1 MHVVLFADSPIENW
15 PSMDRYA
22 RSLFRALQQI
32 APEHEFCLLVPPDP
46 PIGLRGRLFLLWRLC
61 WYPLWARR
69 FAADVYHILDHSY
82 GHLLWGLDR
91 DRTVVTI
98 HDVAPLFFPGHSL
111 GVSRLAWQVA
121 WKGAQH
127 ALQWITDSEFTK
139 RELLAHTNR
148 SPRNITPIPLGVD
161 SAFYPLPA
169 EEVNEWRK
177 GLGLGTEKVILH
189 VGHCQPRK
197 NMERLL
203 TALALLNRQRVAFHF
218 IQVGGVFTP
227 AQRRLLESSGLDH
240 HVRQMSRVSE
250 EDLVG
255 LYNVADVFVLP
266 SLYEGFGL
274 PVLEAMACGTPV
286 VAANAASLPE
296 VVGDAGLLVDPR
308 SPEAIAEAIAQVL
321 EDPSLASHLRERG
334 LQRAREF
341 TWERTARET
350 LELYHRVLEER
361 K

>member
-1 MHVVLFADSPIENW
+1 MRVVLFADSPRENW

-32 APEHEFCLLVPPDP
+32 APEHEFRLLVPPDP
-46 PIGLRGRLFLLWRLC
+46 PIGLRGRLFPLWRLC

-69 FAADVYHILDHSY
+69 FAADVYHVLDHSY

-111 GVSRLAWQVA
+111 GVSRLAWQIA

-127 ALQWITDSEFTK
+127 ALQWITDSDFTK
-139 RELLAHTNR
+139 RELLSHTNK

-161 SAFYPLPA
+161 STFCPLPA
-169 EEVNEWRK
+169 QVNEWRER
-177 GLGLGTEKVILH
+177 LGLSKAKVVLH

-227 AQRRLLESSGLDH
+227 AQRRLLESSGLEH

-250 EDLVG
+250 EELVG

-274 PVLEAMACGTPV
+274 PVLEAMVCGTPV

-321 EDPSLASHLRERG
+321 EDPALASDLRERG
-334 LQRAREF
+334 FQRARAF
-341 TWERTARET
+341 TWEQNALRT
-350 LELYHRVLEER
+350 LEVYHRVLENSA
-361 K
+361 

>member
-1 MHVVLFADSPIENW
+1 MRVVLFADSPRENW

-22 RSLFRALQQI
+22 RSLFKALQQI
-32 APEHEFCLLVPPDP
+32 APEHEFRLLIPPDP

-61 WYPLWARR
+61 RYPLWARR

-82 GHLLWGLDR
+82 GHLLWGLDGN
-91 DRTVVTI
+91 RTVVTI

-111 GVSRLAWQVA
+111 GLSRLAWRAA
-121 WKGAQH
+121 WKGAQR
-127 ALQWITDSEFTK
+127 AFWWITDSEFTK
-139 RELLAHTNR
+139 RELLVHTNR
-148 SPRNITPIPLGVD
+148 SPKNIIPIPLGVD
-161 SAFYPLPA
+161 SAFRPLPA

-177 GLGLGTEKVILH
+177 RLSLGTEKVILH

-197 NMERLL
+197 NLEKLMS
-203 TALALLNRQRVAFHF
+203 ALALLNRQGVTFHF

-227 AQRRLLESSGLDH
+227 TQRRLLESLGLEH

-250 EDLVG
+250 EDLVS
-255 LYNVADVFVLP
+255 LYNVADVLVLP

-286 VAANAASLPE
+286 VVANAASLPE

-308 SPEAIAEAIAQVL
+308 SPEAIAKAIAQVL
-321 EDPSLASHLRERG
+321 EDPALANDMRKRG
-334 LQRAREF
+334 FQRAREF
-341 TWERTARET
+341 TWEYCARKT
-350 LELYHRVLEER
+350 LAVYHDFAGA
-361 K
+361 

>member
-1 MHVVLFADSPIENW
+1 MRVVLFADSPRENW

-32 APEHEFCLLVPPDP
+32 APEHEFRLLVPPDP
-46 PIGLRGRLFLLWRLC
+46 PIGLRGRLFPLWRLC

-82 GHLLWGLDR
+82 GHLLWGLDG

-111 GVSRLAWQVA
+111 GLSRLAWQMA
-121 WKGAQH
+121 WKGAQK
-127 ALQWITDSEFTK
+127 ARRWITVSDFTK
-139 RELLAHTNR
+139 REVLNFVNR
-148 SPRNITPIPLGVD
+148 NPEEVIHIPEGVD
-161 SAFYPLPA
+161 SNFHPLS
-169 EEVNEWRK
+169 EEQIGEWRK
-177 GLGLGTEKVILH
+177 KLGLGAKKAILH

-218 IQVGGVFTP
+218 IQVGGVFTS
-227 AQRRLLESSGLDH
+227 AQRRLLESSGLEH

-250 EDLVG
+250 EELVG

-296 VVGDAGLLVDPR
+296 VVGNAGLLVDPH
-308 SPEAIAEAIAQVL
+308 SPEAIAKAIAQVL
-321 EDPSLASHLRERG
+321 EDSALASDLRERG
-334 LQRAREF
+334 LRRAREF
-341 TWERTARET
+341 TWERTAEQT
-350 LELYHRVLEER
+350 MHVYTNIAEG
-361 K
+361 

>member
-1 MHVVLFADSPIENW
+1 MRVALFADSPRENW

-22 RSLFRALQQI
+22 RSLFQALKQI
-32 APEHEFCLLVPPDP
+32 APEHEFRLLVPPDP
-46 PIGLRGRLFLLWRLC
+46 PMSLRGRPFLLWRLC

-82 GHLLWGLDR
+82 GHLLWGLDGN
-91 DRTVVTI
+91 RTVVTI

-111 GVSRLAWQVA
+111 GLSRLAWRVA
-121 WKGAQH
+121 WKGTQKARR
-127 ALQWITDSEFTK
+127 WITDSEFTR
-139 RELLAHTNR
+139 RELLGR
-148 SPRNITPIPLGVD
+148 VGKTPNEIIPVPLGVE
-161 SAFYPLPA
+161 SIFRPLPEKQTA
-169 EEVNEWRK
+169 EWREK
-177 GLGLGTEKVILH
+177 LGLGTERVILH

-197 NMERLL
+197 NLERLL
-203 TALALLNRQRVAFHF
+203 TALALLSRQGVAFHF

-227 AQRRLLESSGLDH
+227 AQRRLLENSGIEH
-240 HVRQMSRVSE
+240 RVRQMSHVSD

-286 VAANAASLPE
+286 VAADAASLPE

-308 SPEAIAEAIAQVL
+308 SPEAIAGAIAQVL
-321 EDPSLASHLRERG
+321 SNPALAQDLRQRG
-334 LQRAREF
+334 LERARCF
-341 TWERTARET
+341 TWERTVQRTVEV
-350 LELYHRVLEER
+350 YRQVLEEAG
-361 K
+361 

>member
-1 MHVVLFADSPIENW
+1 MRVVLFADSPRENW

-22 RSLFRALQQI
+22 RSLFRALQRV
-32 APEHEFCLLVPPDP
+32 APEHEFRLMVPPDP

-69 FAADVYHILDHSY
+69 FTADVYHILDHSY
-82 GHLLWGLDR
+82 GHLLWGLDGNL
-91 DRTVVTI
+91 TVVTI
-98 HDVAPLFFPGHSL
+98 HDVAPLFFPGHFL
-111 GVSRLAWQVA
+111 GISHLTWRVA
-121 WKGAQH
+121 WKGAQR
-127 ALQWITDSEFTK
+127 ALQWITDSDFTK
-139 RELLAHTNR
+139 RELLSHTNKN
-148 SPRNITPIPLGVD
+148 PRNITPIPLGVD

-177 GLGLGTEKVILH
+177 SLGLGTEKVILH

-197 NMERLL
+197 NLERLL
-203 TALALLNRQRVAFHF
+203 TALALLSKRGIGFHF

-227 AQRRLLESSGLDH
+227 AQRRLLESSGLER

-255 LYNVADVFVLP
+255 LYNMANVFVLP

-286 VAANAASLPE
+286 IAADAASLPE

-308 SPEAIAEAIAQVL
+308 SPEDIAEAIAQVL
-321 EDPSLASHLRERG
+321 KDPALASDLRERG
-334 LQRAREF
+334 LRRAREF
-341 TWERTARET
+341 TWERTARGT
-350 LELYHRVLEER
+350 LEAYHQVLEDR
-361 K
+361 V